1 MTKMKTFIIM
11 TRGFTASGKT
21 TVAKKLANLLEN
33 TDIYHSALLRE
44 ELGLSPEK
52 LTFEF
57 DLEDPFFVKVVS
69 PIVYSEMARKAI
81 KSLEMGRRVILDA
94 AYNFPWQRSVVYAVA
109 QHFGVPIYVLKCECT
124 NEEEIARRLDIRQK
138 NAENPFNEA
147 PAWKTYLSTVKHSV
161 NVEDD
166 RLVDGSKPKVVE
178 YDTYNK
184 RIRTLNIEQND
195 EIARE
200 IIRCLES

>member
-1 MTKMKTFIIM
+1 M

-21 TVAKKLANLLEN
+21 TAAIKLSHLLEN

-52 LTFEF
+52 LNFEF

-81 KSLEMGRRVILDA
+81 KSLDEGRSVILDA
-94 AYNFPWQRSVVYAVA
+94 AYNFPWQRDVVYAVA
-109 QHFGVPIYVLKCECT
+109 QHFGVAIYVLKCECT
-124 NEEEIARRLDIRQK
+124 NKEEIARRLGIRQK
-138 NAENPFNEA
+138 NVENPFNEA
-147 PAWKTYLSTVKHSV
+147 PAWKTYVSTAKHSV
-161 NVEDD
+161 SVEED
-166 RLVDGSKPKVVE
+166 RLIDGSEPKVVE

-184 RIRTLNIEQND
+184 RIRTFNIEKND

-200 IIRCLES
+200 IVRCLES